1 LNSARYG
8 IVLTL
13 EQGFYRA
20 LHKNVSFAAAHLG
33 LTFPCHLEL
42 GLLNMRGAHLGVDQR
57 DIRGPIQFDEAI
69 VLAELGSA
77 DTAAINAV
85 LLAFFDEVFD
95 RTGFS
100 RPQGL
105 NGFPPGP
112 PRS

>member
-1 LNSARYG
+1 LPL
-8 IVLTL
+8 IPVLTL

-20 LHKNVSFAAAHLG
+20 LHKNLPFAVAHLG
-33 LTFPCHLEL
+33 LTFPCEVEL

-69 VLAELGSA
+69 VQIELGSA
-77 DTAAINAV
+77 DAVAIDTA

-95 RTGFS
+95 KTGYA
-100 RPQGL
+100 RPEGL
-105 NGFPPGP
+105 NRFPPGP